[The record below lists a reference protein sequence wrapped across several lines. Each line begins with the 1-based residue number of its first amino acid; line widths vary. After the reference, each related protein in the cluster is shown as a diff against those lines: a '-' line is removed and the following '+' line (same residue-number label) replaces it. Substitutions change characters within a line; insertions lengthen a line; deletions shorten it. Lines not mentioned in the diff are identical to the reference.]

1 MKHTGYLRELVERRG
16 ATTATTDRTRQ
27 PIHHNMGKAIIDNPF
42 RVPQE
47 LDTNLLQLRK
57 EEKQRRKTEKLEQRR
72 STMQRRETKK
82 NDASIAKTENE
93 MNVQYESREPRNSL
107 SSTPKKNA
115 AIDAMFKDNDILS
128 RQHPDGRMSI
138 KEFVSKKREMLLLNM
153 KIDTQHENI
162 EKLHRQLKDR
172 EDALNVKEANLA
184 DSMKRFNTFLKETD
198 EKAQNAQRQVERET
212 ARRIQKQQDVT
223 KINDQLKVVQ
233 SQISK
238 HNDTLEELSQCKS
251 FMDSLTPPSWF
262 DECAA
267 EKRKR
272 QQQRR
277 RHRINARQEAFRIEQ
292 QKMLEKNEAENN
304 EKRSSSSRRR
314 ARKAINPPA
323 DKEPLPVPDF
333 EDEPQTSSDEEF
345 PMYFQR
351 SDQLRNQFNE
361 LETEHLDLV
370 KIVEECRDTLSN
382 IQAQIKSIT
391 DELESKTGI
400 SDVSKTKDES
410 NTVDVSLQSQIF
422 NEVTATKEV
431 EMKIKEVYK
440 QCHPE
445 SDIDSDLPA
454 MISGI
459 RVTIET
465 LLSKVEDM
473 PSEWFQAKLK
483 EMSDD

>member
-1 MKHTGYLRELVERRG
+1 
-16 ATTATTDRTRQ
+16 
-27 PIHHNMGKAIIDNPF
+27 
-42 RVPQE
+42 
-47 LDTNLLQLRK
+47 
-57 EEKQRRKTEKLEQRR
+57 
-72 STMQRRETKK
+72 
-82 NDASIAKTENE
+82 
-93 MNVQYESREPRNSL
+93 
-107 SSTPKKNA
+107 
-115 AIDAMFKDNDILS
+115 
-128 RQHPDGRMSI
+128 MSI

-162 EKLHRQLKDR
+162 EKLHRQLKDK
-172 EDALNVKEANLA
+172 EDALNLKEAKLA
-184 DSMKRFNTFLKETD
+184 DSMKRFDTFLKETD

-212 ARRIQKQQDVT
+212 ARRIQKQQDI
-223 KINDQLKVVQ
+223 ININNQLKVVQ

-251 FMDSLTPPSWF
+251 FMDSITPPSWF

-267 EKRKR
+267 EKRRR

-277 RHRINARQEAFRIEQ
+277 RYRINARQETFRIEQ
-292 QKMLEKNEAENN
+292 QKMLEKKGAENN

-314 ARKAINPPA
+314 ARKAINSPA

-345 PMYFQR
+345 PMYFHS
-351 SDQLRNQFNE
+351 SDQLYNQFNE

-370 KIVEECRDTLSN
+370 KIVEEGRDTLSN

-400 SDVSKTKDES
+400 SDVSKT
-410 NTVDVSLQSQIF
+410 QSQIL
-422 NEVTATKEV
+422 NEVTATQEV

-459 RVTIET
+459 RVTMET

-473 PSEWFQAKLK
+473 PSEWFKAKLK

>member
-1 MKHTGYLRELVERRG
+1 MKHTGYLRELVERR
-16 ATTATTDRTRQ
+16 ATTTTANGDHRPNETPPQ
-27 PIHHNMGKAIIDNPF
+27 ANMRKAIIDNPF

-47 LDTNLLQLRK
+47 LDTDLLQLRK
-57 EEKQRRKTEKLEQRR
+57 EEKQRRKTEKLEQRSRR

-82 NDASIAKTENE
+82 NDTSSSSIAKTENE

-107 SSTPKKNA
+107 SSTPKKNTA
-115 AIDAMFKDNDILS
+115 VDAMFKDNDILS

-162 EKLHRQLKDR
+162 EKLHRQLKDK
-172 EDALNVKEANLA
+172 EDALNLKEAKLA
-184 DSMKRFNTFLKETD
+184 DSMKRFDTFLKETD

-212 ARRIQKQQDVT
+212 ARRIQKQQDI
-223 KINDQLKVVQ
+223 ININNQLKVVQ

-251 FMDSLTPPSWF
+251 FMDSITPPSWF

-267 EKRKR
+267 EKRRR

-277 RHRINARQEAFRIEQ
+277 RYRINARQETFRIEQ
-292 QKMLEKNEAENN
+292 QKMLEKKGAENN

-314 ARKAINPPA
+314 ARKAINSPA

-345 PMYFQR
+345 PMYFQS
-351 SDQLRNQFNE
+351 SDQLYHQFNE

-370 KIVEECRDTLSN
+370 KIVEEGRDTLSN

-400 SDVSKTKDES
+400 SDVSKT
-410 NTVDVSLQSQIF
+410 QSQIL
-422 NEVTATKEV
+422 NEVTATQEV

-459 RVTIET
+459 RVTMET

-473 PSEWFQAKLK
+473 PSEWFKAKLK